1 MWLSR
6 MHMSNTRLSHRTTN
20 HTRAL
25 FNHKSQSSLVVGFW
39 FPSVEFSLLQ
49 SFITKKEHI
58 DENARLDF
66 LDPAVPAMP
75 MPASAGV
82 AGEDLSA
89 LHLDSS
95 SS

>member
-66 LDPAVPAMP
+66 LDPACHHAD
-75 MPASAGV
+75 AGERGRRGL

-89 LHLDSS
+89 LHSTS
-95 SS
+95 

>member
-66 LDPAVPAMP
+66 LDPAMP
-75 MPASAGV
+75 TDAGERGRRGL

-89 LHLDSS
+89 LHSTS
-95 SS
+95 

>member
-66 LDPAVPAMP
+66 LDPACHAD
-75 MPASAGV
+75 AGERGRRGL

-89 LHLDSS
+89 LHSTS
-95 SS
+95 